1 MTSRPFDFTLDAVLR
16 LVLVVDFLLVRV
28 PELPVLEVGIRNV
41 SIHYL

>member
-1 MTSRPFDFTLDAVLR
+1 VLR
-16 LVLVVDFLLVRV
+16 LVLVDFLLVRV